1 MHDDDD
7 PMRPMGTVEISDLTG
22 IPAATISQWF
32 RRGHLLPARWI
43 VSGRPAWALFDV
55 RRMLDDVHLHPWE
68 GRFERCGGHACPFC
82 SMDQEPVPWSSL
94 VSVDV

>member
-1 MHDDDD
+1 
-7 PMRPMGTVEISDLTG
+7 
-22 IPAATISQWF
+22 
-32 RRGHLLPARWI
+32 
-43 VSGRPAWALFDV
+43 
-55 RRMLDDVHLHPWE
+55 MLDDVHLHPWE